1 MKTELKKLENSQV
14 EVLAEVKGDDY
25 KKAEEKALKKLAS
38 RLNIKGFRKGKAPL
52 NIAKDHISK
61 GELINETINESLNP
75 AYQEAIKEHSLR
87 PIAQPEVN
95 VVDFKEDELIKLS
108 FKLSVEPEVTLGEY
122 KGINIPLKVEEVSE
136 KEIDEAVQN
145 VLNNNSELVLKEGPA
160 EKGDTVVLDFKGY
173 INGKEFDGGSA
184 ENYTLVLG
192 SNQFVPGF
200 EDQLIGVTSETK
212 KDVIIT
218 FPEQYIKDL
227 AGKEAKFVC
236 MIHEIKTKKVP
247 ELNDEFVKTLNLENV
262 ASVEDLRK
270 YEQKVL
276 ETRKLN
282 QAKNVQFQELINK
295 IVEDS
300 KLDLP
305 EVLVTNEV
313 NAMKQQFLSQLEQSG
328 LTKEQY
334 KEITGNDENSF
345 ETEYRKDAET
355 RLKQELVLNAI
366 ARQEHLT
373 ITKGDLDDYYA
384 NVASQYS
391 MKVEDVKKVFTRNE
405 AQIVSNLF
413 NQKITRFLSAN
424 NLEEEK
430 KEVNDE
436 SPKTEEQK
444 EEGESK

>member
-14 EVLAEVKGDDY
+14 EVLAEIKGDDY

-95 VVDFKEDELIKLS
+95 VVDFKEGELIKLS
-108 FKLSVEPEVTLGEY
+108 FKVSVEPEVTLGEY
-122 KGINIPLKVEEVSE
+122 KGINIPLKVEEVNE
-136 KEIDEAVQN
+136 KEVDEAVQN

-173 INGKEFDGGSA
+173 INGKEFEGGSA

-200 EDQLIGVTSETK
+200 EDQLVGVTSESK
-212 KDVIIT
+212 KDVIVT

-247 ELNDEFVKTLNLENV
+247 ELNDEFAKSLNLEDV
-262 ASVEDLRK
+262 ATVEDLRK

-276 ETRKLN
+276 ENRKLN
-282 QAKNVQFQELINK
+282 QAKNAQFQELINK

-300 KLDLP
+300 KLNLP

-345 ETEYRKDAET
+345 EAEYRKDAET
-355 RLKQELVLNAI
+355 RLRQELVLNAI
-366 ARQEHLT
+366 ARKEHLT

-384 NVASQYS
+384 SVASQYS
-391 MKVEDVKKVFTRNE
+391 MKVEDVKKVFARNE

-430 KEVNDE
+430 KEVKDE
-436 SPKTEEQK
+436 SPKTEEAK

>member
-108 FKLSVEPEVTLGEY
+108 FKVSVEPEVTLGEY

-136 KEIDEAVQN
+136 KEIDETVQN

-200 EDQLIGVTSETK
+200 EDQLVGVTSENK

-247 ELNDEFVKTLNLENV
+247 ELNDEFAKSLNLENV

-345 ETEYRKDAET
+345 EAEYRKDAET

-366 ARQEHLT
+366 ARKEHLT

-391 MKVEDVKKVFTRNE
+391 MKVEEVKKVFARNE

>member
-108 FKLSVEPEVTLGEY
+108 FKVSVEPEVTLGEY
-122 KGINIPLKVEEVSE
+122 KGINIPIKVEEVSE

-200 EDQLIGVTSETK
+200 EDQLVGVTSETK
-212 KDVIIT
+212 KDVVIT

-236 MIHEIKTKKVP
+236 MVHEIKTKKVP
-247 ELNDEFVKTLNLENV
+247 ELNDEFAKSLNLENV

-345 ETEYRKDAET
+345 EAEYRKDAET

-391 MKVEDVKKVFTRNE
+391 MKVEDVKKVFARNE

>member
-75 AYQEAIKEHSLR
+75 AYQEAVKEHSLR

-108 FKLSVEPEVTLGEY
+108 FKVSVEPEVTLGQY

-200 EDQLIGVTSETK
+200 EDQLVGVTSETK
-212 KDVIIT
+212 KDVVIT

-236 MIHEIKTKKVP
+236 MVHEIKTKKVP
-247 ELNDEFVKTLNLENV
+247 ELNDEFAKSLNLENV

-345 ETEYRKDAET
+345 EAEYRKDAET

-391 MKVEDVKKVFTRNE
+391 MKVEDVKKVFARNE

>member
-108 FKLSVEPEVTLGEY
+108 FKVSVEPEVTLGEY
-122 KGINIPLKVEEVSE
+122 KGINIPIKVEEVSE

-200 EDQLIGVTSETK
+200 EDQLVGVTSETK

-247 ELNDEFVKTLNLENV
+247 ELNDEFAKSLNLENV

-345 ETEYRKDAET
+345 EAEYRKDAET

-391 MKVEDVKKVFTRNE
+391 MKVEDVKKVFARNE

>member
-108 FKLSVEPEVTLGEY
+108 FKVSVEPEVTLGEY

-305 EVLVTNEV
+305 DVLVTNEV

-391 MKVEDVKKVFTRNE
+391 MKVEDVKKVFARNE

>member
-108 FKLSVEPEVTLGEY
+108 FKVSVEPEVTLGEY

-200 EDQLIGVTSETK
+200 EDQLVGVTSETK
-212 KDVIIT
+212 KDVVIT

-236 MIHEIKTKKVP
+236 MVHEIKTKKVP
-247 ELNDEFVKTLNLENV
+247 ELNDEFAKSLNLENV

-345 ETEYRKDAET
+345 EAEYRKDAET

-391 MKVEDVKKVFTRNE
+391 MKVEDVKKVFARNE

>member
-14 EVLAEVKGDDY
+14 EVLAEIKGDDY

-87 PIAQPEVN
+87 PISQPEVN
-95 VVDFKEDELIKLS
+95 VVDFKEGELIKLS
-108 FKLSVEPEVTLGEY
+108 FKVSVEPEVTLGEY
-122 KGINIPLKVEEVSE
+122 KGINIPLKVEEVTE
-136 KEIDEAVQN
+136 KEVDEAVQN

-173 INGKEFDGGSA
+173 INGKEFEGGSA

-200 EDQLIGVTSETK
+200 EDQLVGVTSESK

-247 ELNDEFVKTLNLENV
+247 ELNDEFAKSLNLEDV
-262 ASVEDLRK
+262 ATVEDLRK

-276 ETRKLN
+276 KNRKLN
-282 QAKNVQFQELINK
+282 QAKNTQFQELINK

-300 KLDLP
+300 KLNLP

-345 ETEYRKDAET
+345 EAEYRKDAET
-355 RLKQELVLNAI
+355 RLRQELVLNAI
-366 ARQEHLT
+366 ARKEHLT

-384 NVASQYS
+384 SVASQYS
-391 MKVEDVKKVFTRNE
+391 MKVEDVKKVFARNE

-430 KEVNDE
+430 KEVKDE
-436 SPKTEEQK
+436 SPKTEEAK

>member
-108 FKLSVEPEVTLGEY
+108 FKVSVEPEVTLGEY
-122 KGINIPLKVEEVSE
+122 KGINIPIKVEEVSE

-200 EDQLIGVTSETK
+200 EDQLVGVTSETK

-236 MIHEIKTKKVP
+236 MVHEIKTKKVP
-247 ELNDEFVKTLNLENV
+247 ELNDEFAKSLNLENV

-345 ETEYRKDAET
+345 EAEYRKDAET

-391 MKVEDVKKVFTRNE
+391 MKVEDVKKVFARNE

>member
-108 FKLSVEPEVTLGEY
+108 FKVSVEPEVTLGEY

-200 EDQLIGVTSETK
+200 EDQLVGVTSETK
-212 KDVIIT
+212 KDVVIT

-247 ELNDEFVKTLNLENV
+247 ELNDEFAKSLNLEDV
-262 ASVEDLRK
+262 ATVEDLRK

-345 ETEYRKDAET
+345 EAEYRKDAET

-391 MKVEDVKKVFTRNE
+391 MKVEDVKKVFARNE

>member
-14 EVLAEVKGDDY
+14 EVLAEIKGDDY

-95 VVDFKEDELIKLS
+95 VVDFKEGELIKLS
-108 FKLSVEPEVTLGEY
+108 FKVSVEPEVTLGEY
-122 KGINIPLKVEEVSE
+122 KGINIPLKVEKVTE
-136 KEIDEAVQN
+136 KEVDEAVQN

-173 INGKEFDGGSA
+173 INGKEFEGGSA

-200 EDQLIGVTSETK
+200 EDQLVGVTSESK
-212 KDVIIT
+212 KDVIVT

-247 ELNDEFVKTLNLENV
+247 ELNDEFAKSLNLEDV
-262 ASVEDLRK
+262 ATVEDLRK

-276 ETRKLN
+276 ENRKLN
-282 QAKNVQFQELINK
+282 QAKNAQFQELINK

-300 KLDLP
+300 KLNLP

-355 RLKQELVLNAI
+355 RLRQELVLNAI
-366 ARQEHLT
+366 ARKEHLT
-373 ITKGDLDDYYA
+373 ITKGDLDDYYS

-391 MKVEDVKKVFTRNE
+391 MKVEDVKKVFARNE

-430 KEVNDE
+430 KEVKDE
-436 SPKTEEQK
+436 SPKTEETK

>member
-14 EVLAEVKGDDY
+14 EVLAEIKGDDY

-95 VVDFKEDELIKLS
+95 VVDFKEGELIKLS
-108 FKLSVEPEVTLGEY
+108 FKVSVEPEVTLGEY
-122 KGINIPLKVEEVSE
+122 KGINIPLKVEEVTE
-136 KEIDEAVQN
+136 KEVDEAVQN

-173 INGKEFDGGSA
+173 INGKEFEGGSA

-200 EDQLIGVTSETK
+200 EDQLVGVTSESK
-212 KDVIIT
+212 KDVIVT

-247 ELNDEFVKTLNLENV
+247 ELNDEFAKSLNLEDV
-262 ASVEDLRK
+262 ATVEDLRK

-276 ETRKLN
+276 ENRKLN
-282 QAKNVQFQELINK
+282 QAKNAQFQELINK

-300 KLDLP
+300 KLNLP

-345 ETEYRKDAET
+345 EAEYRKDAET
-355 RLKQELVLNAI
+355 RLRQELVLNAI
-366 ARQEHLT
+366 ARKEHLT

-384 NVASQYS
+384 SVASQYS
-391 MKVEDVKKVFTRNE
+391 MKVEDVKKVFARNE

-430 KEVNDE
+430 KEVKDE
-436 SPKTEEQK
+436 SPKTEETK

>member
-14 EVLAEVKGDDY
+14 EVLAEIKGDDY

-95 VVDFKEDELIKLS
+95 VVDFKEGELIKLS
-108 FKLSVEPEVTLGEY
+108 FKVSVEPEVTLGEY
-122 KGINIPLKVEEVSE
+122 KGINIPLKVEEVNE
-136 KEIDEAVQN
+136 KEVDEAVQN

-173 INGKEFDGGSA
+173 INGKEFEGGSA

-200 EDQLIGVTSETK
+200 EDQLVGVTSESK
-212 KDVIIT
+212 KDVIVT

-247 ELNDEFVKTLNLENV
+247 ELNDEFAKSLNLEDV
-262 ASVEDLRK
+262 ATVEDLRK

-276 ETRKLN
+276 ENRKLN
-282 QAKNVQFQELINK
+282 QAKNAQFQELINK

-300 KLDLP
+300 KLNLP

-345 ETEYRKDAET
+345 EAEYRKDAET
-355 RLKQELVLNAI
+355 RLRQELVLNAI
-366 ARQEHLT
+366 ARKEHLT

-384 NVASQYS
+384 SVAYQYS
-391 MKVEDVKKVFTRNE
+391 MKVEDVKKVFARNE

-430 KEVNDE
+430 KEVKDE
-436 SPKTEEQK
+436 SPKTEEAK

>member
-95 VVDFKEDELIKLS
+95 VVDFKENELIKLS
-108 FKLSVEPEVTLGEY
+108 FKVSVEPEVTLGEY
-122 KGINIPLKVEEVSE
+122 KGINIPLKVDEVSE

-236 MIHEIKTKKVP
+236 MVHEIKTKKVP
-247 ELNDEFVKTLNLENV
+247 ELNDEFAKSLNLENV

-276 ETRKLN
+276 ENRKLN
-282 QAKNVQFQELINK
+282 QAKNVQFQELISK

-345 ETEYRKDAET
+345 EAEYRKDAET

-391 MKVEDVKKVFTRNE
+391 MKVEDVKKVFERNE

-430 KEVNDE
+430 NEVNNE

>member
-108 FKLSVEPEVTLGEY
+108 FKVSVEPEVTLGEY

-200 EDQLIGVTSETK
+200 EDQLIGATSETK

-391 MKVEDVKKVFTRNE
+391 MKVEDVKKVFARNE

>member
-108 FKLSVEPEVTLGEY
+108 FKVSVEPEVTLGEY

-345 ETEYRKDAET
+345 EVEYRKDAET

-391 MKVEDVKKVFTRNE
+391 MKVEDVKKVFARNE

>member
-95 VVDFKEDELIKLS
+95 VVDFKENELIKLS
-108 FKLSVEPEVTLGEY
+108 FKVSVEPEVTLGEY

-236 MIHEIKTKKVP
+236 MVHEIKTKKVP
-247 ELNDEFVKTLNLENV
+247 ELNDEFAKSLNLENV

-276 ETRKLN
+276 ENRKLN
-282 QAKNVQFQELINK
+282 QAKNVQFQELISK

-345 ETEYRKDAET
+345 EAEYRKDAET

-391 MKVEDVKKVFTRNE
+391 MKVEDVKKVFERNE

-430 KEVNDE
+430 KEVNNE

>member
-108 FKLSVEPEVTLGEY
+108 FKVSVEPEVTLGQY

-200 EDQLIGVTSETK
+200 EDQLVGVTSETK
-212 KDVIIT
+212 KDVVIT

-236 MIHEIKTKKVP
+236 MVHEIKTKKVP
-247 ELNDEFVKTLNLENV
+247 ELNDEFAKSLNLENV

-345 ETEYRKDAET
+345 EAEYRKDAET

-391 MKVEDVKKVFTRNE
+391 MKVEDVKKVFARNE

>member
-1 MKTELKKLENSQV
+1 MKTELKKLESSQV
-14 EVLAEVKGDDY
+14 EVLAEIKEDDY

-95 VVDFKEDELIKLS
+95 VVDFKEGELIKLS
-108 FKLSVEPEVTLGEY
+108 FKVSVEPEVTLGEY
-122 KGINIPLKVEEVSE
+122 KGINIPLKVEKVTE
-136 KEIDEAVQN
+136 KEVDEAVQN

-173 INGKEFDGGSA
+173 INGKEFEGGSA

-200 EDQLIGVTSETK
+200 EDQLVGVTSESK
-212 KDVIIT
+212 KDVIVT

-247 ELNDEFVKTLNLENV
+247 ELNDEFAKSLNLEDV
-262 ASVEDLRK
+262 ATVEDLRK

-276 ETRKLN
+276 ENRKLN
-282 QAKNVQFQELINK
+282 QAKNAQFQELINK

-300 KLDLP
+300 KLNLP

-355 RLKQELVLNAI
+355 RLRQELVLNAI
-366 ARQEHLT
+366 ARKEHLT
-373 ITKGDLDDYYA
+373 ITKGDLDDYYS

-391 MKVEDVKKVFTRNE
+391 MKVEDVKKVFARNE

-430 KEVNDE
+430 KEVKDE
-436 SPKTEEQK
+436 SPKTEETK

>member
-1 MKTELKKLENSQV
+1 
-14 EVLAEVKGDDY
+14 
-25 KKAEEKALKKLAS
+25 
-38 RLNIKGFRKGKAPL
+38 
-52 NIAKDHISK
+52 
-61 GELINETINESLNP
+61 
-75 AYQEAIKEHSLR
+75 
-87 PIAQPEVN
+87 
-95 VVDFKEDELIKLS
+95 
-108 FKLSVEPEVTLGEY
+108 
-122 KGINIPLKVEEVSE
+122 
-136 KEIDEAVQN
+136 
-145 VLNNNSELVLKEGPA
+145 
-160 EKGDTVVLDFKGY
+160 
-173 INGKEFDGGSA
+173 
-184 ENYTLVLG
+184 
-192 SNQFVPGF
+192 
-200 EDQLIGVTSETK
+200 
-212 KDVIIT
+212 
-218 FPEQYIKDL
+218 
-227 AGKEAKFVC
+227 

-247 ELNDEFVKTLNLENV
+247 ELNDEFAKSLNLENV

-345 ETEYRKDAET
+345 EAEYRKDAET

-391 MKVEDVKKVFTRNE
+391 MKVEDVKKVFARNE

>member
-1 MKTELKKLENSQV
+1 MKKKKKKLENSQV

-108 FKLSVEPEVTLGEY
+108 FKVSVEPEVTLGEY

-136 KEIDEAVQN
+136 KEIDETVQN

-200 EDQLIGVTSETK
+200 EDQLVGVTSETK

-247 ELNDEFVKTLNLENV
+247 VLNDEFAKSLNLENV
-262 ASVEDLRK
+262 ASVENLRK

-345 ETEYRKDAET
+345 EAEYRKDAET

-366 ARQEHLT
+366 ARKEHLT

-391 MKVEDVKKVFTRNE
+391 MKVEEVKKVFARNE

>member
-87 PIAQPEVN
+87 PIAQPEFN

-108 FKLSVEPEVTLGEY
+108 FKVSVEPEVTLGEY

-391 MKVEDVKKVFTRNE
+391 MKVEDVKKVFARNE

-413 NQKITRFLSAN
+413 NQKVTRFLSAN

>member
-108 FKLSVEPEVTLGEY
+108 FKVSVEPEVTLGEY

-391 MKVEDVKKVFTRNE
+391 MKVEDVKKVFARNE

>member
-95 VVDFKEDELIKLS
+95 VVDFKENELIKLS
-108 FKLSVEPEVTLGEY
+108 FKVSVEPEVTLGEY
-122 KGINIPLKVEEVSE
+122 KGINIPLKVEEVNE

-200 EDQLIGVTSETK
+200 EDQLVGVTSETK
-212 KDVIIT
+212 KDVVIT

-247 ELNDEFVKTLNLENV
+247 ELNDEFAKSLNLENV

-270 YEQKVL
+270 YEQKVI
-276 ETRKLN
+276 ENRKLN

-345 ETEYRKDAET
+345 EAEYRKDAET

-391 MKVEDVKKVFTRNE
+391 MKVEDVKKVFARNE

>member
-391 MKVEDVKKVFTRNE
+391 MKVEDVKKVFARNE

>member
-108 FKLSVEPEVTLGEY
+108 FKVSVEPEVTLGEY

-328 LTKEQY
+328 LTKGQY

-391 MKVEDVKKVFTRNE
+391 MKVEDVKKVFARNE

>member
-95 VVDFKEDELIKLS
+95 VVDFKEDELVKLS
-108 FKLSVEPEVTLGEY
+108 FKVSVEPEVTLGEY

-391 MKVEDVKKVFTRNE
+391 MKVEDVKKVFARNE

>member
-1 MKTELKKLENSQV
+1 MKTELKKLESSQV
-14 EVLAEVKGDDY
+14 EVLAEIKEDDY

-95 VVDFKEDELIKLS
+95 VVDFKEGELIKLS
-108 FKLSVEPEVTLGEY
+108 FKVSVEPEVTLGEY
-122 KGINIPLKVEEVSE
+122 KGINIPLKVEEVTK
-136 KEIDEAVQN
+136 KEVDEAVQN

-173 INGKEFDGGSA
+173 INGKEFEGGSA

-200 EDQLIGVTSETK
+200 EDQLVGVTSESK
-212 KDVIIT
+212 KDVIVT

-247 ELNDEFVKTLNLENV
+247 ELNDEFAKSLNLEDV
-262 ASVEDLRK
+262 ATVEDLRK

-276 ETRKLN
+276 ENRKLN
-282 QAKNVQFQELINK
+282 QAKNAQFQELINK

-300 KLDLP
+300 KLNLP

-355 RLKQELVLNAI
+355 RLRQELVLNAI
-366 ARQEHLT
+366 ARKEHLT
-373 ITKGDLDDYYA
+373 ITKGDLDDYYS

-391 MKVEDVKKVFTRNE
+391 MKVEDVKKVFARNE

-430 KEVNDE
+430 KEVKDE
-436 SPKTEEQK
+436 SPKTDETK

>member
-108 FKLSVEPEVTLGEY
+108 FKVSVEPEVTLGQY

-200 EDQLIGVTSETK
+200 EDQLVGVTSETK

-247 ELNDEFVKTLNLENV
+247 ELNDEFAKSLNLENV

-345 ETEYRKDAET
+345 EAEYRKDAET

-391 MKVEDVKKVFTRNE
+391 MKVEDVKKVFARNE